1 MLFFIFYVIIQSSD
15 FWGDIMTQ
23 HDAVNDLKSKL
34 YTEVQMYDSLK
45 KEYNDLLIKRDVL
58 GDLLD
63 ILNSE
68 DPIELKNN
76 YLALGLQLPSV
87 YGMEEGTRLFDKMM
101 KNTQLFTTSISKQS
115 AIYKKILD
123 DFQKFSNQLIPMKQ
137 QLYRDFLP
145 MIEKRRILSNF
156 KFDGLITGKQ
166 IEIIDDLIKRY
177 DIDSK
182 DHIRCLE
189 YIRGHNSKIKNS
201 EYFVSD
207 TVVKMLDS
215 NYTKFIIDDV
225 DDIKYK
231 DRYSRVIEDYLCELG
246 KTDVKDLP
254 EFLPFLPDFTE
265 YPIDVFDYI
274 YQNLINGIIDSIN
287 EDVEYISSVE
297 VYKSIELR
305 KVAISEYNERR
316 IKLAQISNYY
326 YAVRSNYQSDVEIL
340 DVEESNSN
348 DYVNNLLYLNNSN
361 NISYLEK
368 DMKSFPEEYFERVSK
383 LLDSKRRN
391 TLTPT
396 EDKSFSTINAKLK
409 DYSELRDDQVRIVY
423 KHVGNNNYLILGAYV
438 KKVDNFNRANITLA
452 KRDVSID
459 YSNQEVLNNALLNA
473 EEVEKRIANLVEI
486 HGRKGNR

>member
-1 MLFFIFYVIIQSSD
+1 
-15 FWGDIMTQ
+15 MTQ

-137 QLYRDFLP
+137 QLYRDFLL

-189 YIRGHNSKIKNS
+189 YIRGHNSKIKNR

-246 KTDVKDLP
+246 RTDVKDLP
-254 EFLPFLPDFTE
+254 EFLPFFTGF
-265 YPIDVFDYI
+265 Y
-274 YQNLINGIIDSIN
+274 
-287 EDVEYISSVE
+287 
-297 VYKSIELR
+297 
-305 KVAISEYNERR
+305 
-316 IKLAQISNYY
+316 
-326 YAVRSNYQSDVEIL
+326 
-340 DVEESNSN
+340 
-348 DYVNNLLYLNNSN
+348 
-361 NISYLEK
+361 
-368 DMKSFPEEYFERVSK
+368 
-383 LLDSKRRN
+383 
-391 TLTPT
+391 
-396 EDKSFSTINAKLK
+396 
-409 DYSELRDDQVRIVY
+409 
-423 KHVGNNNYLILGAYV
+423 
-438 KKVDNFNRANITLA
+438 
-452 KRDVSID
+452 
-459 YSNQEVLNNALLNA
+459 
-473 EEVEKRIANLVEI
+473 
-486 HGRKGNR
+486 

>member
-1 MLFFIFYVIIQSSD
+1 
-15 FWGDIMTQ
+15 MTQ
-23 HDAVNDLKSKL
+23 YDAINDLKNKL

-45 KEYNDLLIKRDVL
+45 RKYNDLLVKRDILNDV
-58 GDLLD
+58 LD
-63 ILNSE
+63 ILNND

-87 YGMEEGTRLFDKMM
+87 YGTEEGTHLFDKIM
-101 KNTQLFTTSISKQS
+101 KTTQLFTTLISKQS
-115 AIYKKILD
+115 IIYKKILD
-123 DFQKFSNQLIPMKQ
+123 DFQNFSNQSISIKQ
-137 QLYRDFLP
+137 QLYRDFPL
-145 MIEKRRILSNF
+145 MIEKRKILSNF

-166 IEIIDDLIKRY
+166 IEIIDDLMKRY
-177 DIDSK
+177 DVDSK

-189 YIRGHNSKIKNS
+189 YIRGHNSKIKYS

-215 NYTKFIIDDV
+215 SYTKFIIDDV
-225 DDIKYK
+225 DDIKYR

-246 KTDVKDLP
+246 KTNVKDLP

-297 VYKSIELR
+297 VYKTIELR

-326 YAVRSNYQSDVEIL
+326 RAVRLNYPSDVEIL
-340 DVEESNSN
+340 DVEGGNSN

-368 DMKSFPEEYFERVSK
+368 DMKSFPEEYYERVSK
-383 LLDSKRRN
+383 LLDSKKRD

-423 KHVGNNNYLILGAYV
+423 KHVGNNNYLILGAFV
-438 KKVDNFNRANITLA
+438 KKVDNLNRANVTLA
-452 KRDVSID
+452 KRDVSTD

-473 EEVEKRIANLVEI
+473 AEVEERIASLVDNY
-486 HGRKGNR
+486 GRKGNR